1 MIFGGVHR
9 KFEQSNL
16 YLESLAQCCKTA
28 VISRTLIYFKL
39 PAMDFSQL
47 IQIAAV
53 ANAASSSHP
62 TPPTG
67 ANRRTAG
74 ASRSKISVSVKSDL
88 PGREVA
94 W

>member
-1 MIFGGVHR
+1 ML
-9 KFEQSNL
+9 Q
-16 YLESLAQCCKTA
+16 TA
-28 VISRTLIYFKL
+28 VISRTLIDFKL
-39 PAMDFSQL
+39 PVMDFSQL

-53 ANAASSSHP
+53 ANAASSSHH
-62 TPPTG
+62 TPITR
-67 ANRRTAG
+67 ANGRTAG